1 MATKKNNLKDIAIDD
16 LKKKLATLQE
26 NLRVIKFKV
35 QGAKSK
41 NVKES
46 MTIRKEIARILTEI
60 NRTKVSQSVKSK
72 KK

>member
-1 MATKKNNLKDIAIDD
+1 MATKKNNLKGIAMDD

-60 NRTKVSQSVKSK
+60 NRTKVSQSVKGK